1 MNKYDLNHTENK
13 LIQWGHDTCIVEQ
26 GTVWAQTGKMMEEV
40 IELIAAQMPDATPW
54 EIADAAKQ
62 MVINLLTNGR
72 IKPVAPENAVAEQ
85 IDAVCDMH
93 VVGTQILSMLGTSR
107 EAELH
112 PVYEVLNKRTAGGRM
127 INGTFVKAKDLPEN
141 NEPDLEQEWQ

>member
-1 MNKYDLNHTENK
+1 MREVVTYDLNHTENK
-13 LIQWGHDTCIVEQ
+13 LVQWGHDTCIVEQ
-26 GTVWAQTGKMMEEV
+26 GTVWAQTIKMGEEFV
-40 IELIAAQMPDATPW
+40 ELVAAQCPDKSPT
-54 EIADAAKQ
+54 EIVEIVQ
-62 MVINLLTNGR
+62 GMLLALLARGR

-107 EAELH
+107 STELY

-141 NEPDLEQEWQ
+141 QGE